1 MSSSSTQNQLEMRD
15 YTCPECNIGLR
26 VLSLPSASPP
36 YCPLCNVASYFTSST
51 PFEVGPNPFEDDEE
65 SQFLDPMES
74 LPTIKISS
82 SMLSSASSDDSA
94 LPCAI
99 SEKISCH
106 NSFPLCRVELPVASS
121 EDDSGLD
128 MWFDALNLED
138 DLEEEAGVTLD
149 LEQSLR
155 NLHINRVK
163 IVSDNVAAMK
173 AINNPKEWPNI
184 AFSCAKFIAY

>member
-99 SEKISCH
+99 SEKISWLENLLGDCH
-106 NSFPLCRVELPVASS
+106 ATIYTIMIALFLGSQVITRALSVELSS
-121 EDDSGLD
+121 RLHLVKTIVVWTCGL
-128 MWFDALNLED
+128 ML
-138 DLEEEAGVTLD
+138 
-149 LEQSLR
+149 
-155 NLHINRVK
+155 
-163 IVSDNVAAMK
+163 
-173 AINNPKEWPNI
+173 
-184 AFSCAKFIAY
+184 

>member
-99 SEKISCH
+99 CREDFVVGESARRLPCNHLYHNDCIIPWLTSH
-106 NSFPLCRVELPVASS
+106 NSCPLCRVELPVASS

-149 LEQSLR
+149 LEQSL
-155 NLHINRVK
+155 
-163 IVSDNVAAMK
+163 DG
-173 AINNPKEWPNI
+173 
-184 AFSCAKFIAY
+184 